1 MKQNMFGMKLTMDD
15 VSSETWF
22 VFIKNILKNEPKN
35 HRVVHQSDIIIII
48 IIIIISVIIVII
60 YSSYR
65 MI

>member
-1 MKQNMFGMKLTMDD
+1 MFGMKLTMDD

-48 IIIIISVIIVII
+48 IIIIIISVIIVII

-65 MI
+65 II

>member
-1 MKQNMFGMKLTMDD
+1 MFGMKLTMDD

-48 IIIIISVIIVII
+48 IIISVIIVII

-65 MI
+65 II

>member
-48 IIIIISVIIVII
+48 IIISVIIVII